1 MVITIDFHFFVWLD
15 RGIIPL
21 HKNLLCS
28 FYNAIL
34 TELWLEEVRR
44 VAIIGRP

>member
-1 MVITIDFHFFVWLD
+1 MVIIIDFHILAWIN

-34 TELWLEEVRR
+34 TELWLEKVSRSYIEC
-44 VAIIGRP
+44 P